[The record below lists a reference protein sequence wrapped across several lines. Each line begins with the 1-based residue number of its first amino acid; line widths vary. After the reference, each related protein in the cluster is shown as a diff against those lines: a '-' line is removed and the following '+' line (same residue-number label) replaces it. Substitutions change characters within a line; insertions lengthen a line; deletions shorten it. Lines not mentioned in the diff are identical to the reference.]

1 MPVAVLAEAVIW
13 PSITP
18 MNVPT
23 PAAIDSVPMSV
34 NVPEAPTKRPVPPVM
49 TKFSVTAKLPGI
61 AVASARPLNVPVIVS
76 PARKPIVTSPSRM
89 SVGGSEVTQCVA
101 VTVIGPSVVE
111 PSERMSPGPKLTV
124 LAKGGT
130 QRPPGGVS

>member
-1 MPVAVLAEAVIW
+1 MIW

-18 MNVPT
+18 VNVPT
-23 PAAIDSVPMSV
+23 PIASDSVPISV
-34 NVPEAPTKRPVPPVM
+34 KLPDAPTNRPVPPVTM
-49 TKFSVTAKLPGI
+49 KFSVTANEPGV
-61 AVASARPLNVPVIVS
+61 AVASARPLKVPVMVS
-76 PARKPIVTSPSRM
+76 PARKAIVTRPSTM
-89 SVGGSEVTQCVA
+89 SVGGNEVTQCVA

-124 LAKGGT
+124 LANWGT